1 MTDFEELSL
10 DMMEQVTGGKVRLIN
25 TGTEQNAAIRNA
37 PGNGKIIASLPNG
50 TRVDTIG
57 SPIYDSGTDR
67 NWIQIRFTT
76 ASGNVKVGWIAASI
90 LGLKRK

>member
-10 DMMEQVTGGKVRLIN
+10 DMMEQVTGGKARITN
-25 TGTEQNAAIRNA
+25 TGTADNAAVRNA

-57 SPIYDSGTDR
+57 SPVYDSATDR
-67 NWIQIRFTT
+67 NWIQVRFTT
-76 ASGNVKVGWIAASI
+76 SRGNEKVGWIAASI
-90 LGLKRK
+90 VGLKRK